1 IGATT
6 AIFSVIDAV
15 LLRPLPYQSADRLV
29 VVREINPAVPGGRE
43 GVSPGNFLDLKN
55 ASAALDGMTAWYET
69 ALTLRTDRDAEQ
81 LKCAQV
87 SVEFFNVLRAQA
99 ALGHVFQPTETTGVG
114 RDVTGEYAGGELN
127 VVISDSLWRRR
138 FSADPGVIG
147 DRINLNNQ
155 DWRITGV
162 ASADSSVLTPGVD
175 VFIPWDLSRSYDAN
189 RFQAG
194 PPRDWRFLR
203 ALARLKPDAT
213 IEQAQASLNGIYA
226 GLSEQYP
233 KPNRGW
239 GVGLVPLYDDIVGK
253 PRPALLAI
261 FGAVAI
267 LLLIGCA
274 NISSLLLTDALARQH
289 EIALR
294 SALGASRRRLVM
306 QLITESTILSLMGGA
321 AGFALACWG
330 LEALVSLAPQELPRL
345 DHVAI
350 NVWVLAFTL
359 VVSVAIGVVSGLVP
373 ALKGSHTNIATA
385 LKEGGARRATVG
397 PASARFQKVMV
408 AGEIAASLVLLAGAG
423 LFVRSFSNILAVD
436 PGFDTRNLLTMHIT
450 LDSDAYSGRAAEYY
464 RDLISR
470 LEYTTSVVSAAAV
483 STLPQ
488 SRVGVDFDRPY
499 WRAGDPEP
507 GDGAE
512 RVAVRMA
519 TPGYFKTIGMALIQ
533 GRDFNDQDRPDT
545 KRVIVINERLAS
557 RVWPGED
564 PVGKSLVLDY
574 NRGKYSY
581 EVVGITRGVH
591 YYGLKNVPKPE
602 LFIPHAQNPYLPMNV
617 VLRLSTD
624 PAQMTDAVR
633 EAVRSV
639 DPTQSVQNVATMEQL
654 LARSMA
660 ADRFSMWLM
669 SLLAAIAVVLA
680 SAGVYGMISHSVT
693 QRRSEIGIRMAL
705 GAQRGDILRMVVT
718 QGMSMTI
725 AGMMIGLAVSFAMTP
740 LIKSLLFGV
749 TATDPL
755 TFAATALLIA
765 VVALVSCCVPAWRA
779 TRTDPVAVLRD

>member
-1 IGATT
+1 MQVFLQDLRLGLRRWLKKPAFTLASTLILALSIGATT

-557 RVWPGED
+557 RVWPGEASR
-564 PVGKSLVLDY
+564 VYAKNLSL
-574 NRGKYSY
+574 
-581 EVVGITRGVH
+581 
-591 YYGLKNVPKPE
+591 
-602 LFIPHAQNPYLPMNV
+602 
-617 VLRLSTD
+617 
-624 PAQMTDAVR
+624 
-633 EAVRSV
+633 RS
-639 DPTQSVQNVATMEQL
+639 
-654 LARSMA
+654 
-660 ADRFSMWLM
+660 
-669 SLLAAIAVVLA
+669 
-680 SAGVYGMISHSVT
+680 
-693 QRRSEIGIRMAL
+693 IG
-705 GAQRGDILRMVVT
+705 T
-718 QGMSMTI
+718 
-725 AGMMIGLAVSFAMTP
+725 
-740 LIKSLLFGV
+740 
-749 TATDPL
+749 
-755 TFAATALLIA
+755 
-765 VVALVSCCVPAWRA
+765 
-779 TRTDPVAVLRD
+779 